1 MKRLN
6 SILQFINK
14 NDIVADVGCDH
25 GYLLEL
31 AIKNKNIKKG
41 YAIDNK
47 IGPLNSA
54 KKNLSHYNNIKF
66 ILSDGLIDVNEND
79 INCMVIAGMGGMLMN
94 KIINDSLSKVKLID
108 KIILCPNRDNDKVRM
123 TMNHNGFII
132 EDEDIIY
139 EDGKF
144 YEIICFK
151 KGTESLT
158 NKQLFFGPKLLE
170 KRNNLFIKKWE
181 LYYNKIKSLNIEKD
195 ELKILEE
202 VLYEN

>member
-14 NDIVADVGCDH
+14 NDIIADVGCDH

-47 IGPLNSA
+47 IGPLNCA

-151 KGTESLT
+151 KGIQSLT